1 MAYWNFSRISLY
13 RGLEIPS
20 SMPQHAGWTRLLSNV
35 DLCDDVEKS
44 KGMEAIERARSKC
57 AREFRLKKDS
67 EAKKRQSS
75 DIRRTNILQGLE
87 HQIHSYRIVNST
99 SPLPSEARSRLH
111 YSNRFL
117 PSSTFCTFFC
127 EGKINCVNAGL
138 LLNYH
143 KKQSQTRP
151 GDSRLYQLPENRV
164 PLKLTYGHDS
174 PNLLHLV
181 LGQGPG

>member
-1 MAYWNFSRISLY
+1 MTHHCQ
-13 RGLEIPS
+13 G
-20 SMPQHAGWTRLLSNV
+20 
-35 DLCDDVEKS
+35 
-44 KGMEAIERARSKC
+44 GMEAIERARSKC
-57 AREFRLKKDS
+57 TREFRLKRDS
-67 EAKKRQSS
+67 EAEEKQFS
-75 DIRRTNILQGLE
+75 DTKRTNISQGVE
-87 HQIHSYRIVNST
+87 HQIHPSWSVNST

-117 PSSTFCTFFC
+117 PSSSFCTFFC

-151 GDSRLYQLPENRV
+151 WDSSSCQLPKNQV
-164 PLKLTYGHDS
+164 PLKLAHGYDS
-174 PNLLHLV
+174 PNLDHLI